1 LGEAL
6 GSLGW
11 TPSYCRQKRLDG
23 AETPGVFSCFFWLV
37 NPPENLAGLDTPP
50 KILRSQIFPPK
61 GGLHYFWASI
71 RYNLRGKHKALW
83 SPIFFGCLKQ
93 LVTGKGWISYPVSMK
108 GWMVQVVV
116 SWYPSV
122 RNELTYPLPNPLEL
136 LSPR

>member
-1 LGEAL
+1 MDTFLL
-6 GSLGW
+6 
-11 TPSYCRQKRLDG
+11 PPQKRLEG
-23 AETPGVFSCFFWLV
+23 PKHLVFQRFFFGWLILS
-37 NPPENLAGLDTPP
+37 PENLAGLDTPP

-71 RYNLRGKHKALW
+71 RYNFRGKHKALW
-83 SPIFFGCLKQ
+83 SPIFFSCLKQ